1 MNKFSSAVLI
11 VALYA
16 CPAVSAQKVIDC
28 NIVHKLH
35 HGNDTISVTYKLH
48 MARNTGTVVMYGIFD
63 EGNKKSVISRQVLF
77 HYKSVDDTGY
87 QLTSDK
93 IISFSGETVDPESMR
108 MHYPLFFLKGGMQLF
123 MSIRDFSP
131 YSLAISFV
139 SDVLFICSKP

>member
-1 MNKFSSAVLI
+1 MNKFISAVMLA
-11 VALYA
+11 ALYA
-16 CPAVSAQKVIDC
+16 CPAVGAVKVIDC
-28 NIVHKLH
+28 NIIHKLR
-35 HGNDTISVTYKLH
+35 HGNDTVSVTYKLH
-48 MARNTGTVVMYGIFD
+48 MAKNSGTVVMQGVFD

-77 HYKSVDDTGY
+77 HYKSMGDTGY

-93 IISFSGETVDPESMR
+93 IISFSGETVHPESMR

-123 MSIRDFSP
+123 MSIREFSP

>member
-16 CPAVSAQKVIDC
+16 CPTVSAQKVIDC
-28 NIVHKLH
+28 NIIHKLH
-35 HGNDTISVTYKLH
+35 HGNDTLSVTYKLH

-63 EGNKKSVISRQVLF
+63 EGNKKSVINRQVLF

-93 IISFSGETVDPESMR
+93 IISFSGETVHPESMR
-108 MHYPLFFLKGGMQLF
+108 MHYPLFFLDGGMQLF